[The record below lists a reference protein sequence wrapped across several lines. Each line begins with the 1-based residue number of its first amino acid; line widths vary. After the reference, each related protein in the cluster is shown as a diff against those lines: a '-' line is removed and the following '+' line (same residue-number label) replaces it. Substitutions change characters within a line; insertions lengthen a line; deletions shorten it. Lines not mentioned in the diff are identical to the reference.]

1 MKKEDFS
8 PMKKKLLLL
17 SMVSGLTLVGCNG
30 ISPLDGENGQVIVK
44 LGDGTEY
51 TADDLFNNY
60 SNTSAGASQYFEAVY
75 DVLVR
80 AVQPITDSI
89 QDTVDQKLDDF
100 VDSARSAASTNGTS
114 YRTELSNALEKQGVE
129 SLDELEQVYYLD
141 AQKAE
146 FEEDYYEANDNENL
160 NALLS
165 EYIQYYAPYHVRHI
179 LIKTSSGTSLYNGT
193 VSSDDAKSL
202 AAAAQLLAS
211 GNLSFGEIALQVSDD
226 DSSKTKYGETSIM
239 STTTSFVNEFKFALY
254 QYDEFFNA
262 DAQEAVAAYDER
274 QASEDDTTYVAKSG
288 SALIPLDE
296 EDKSYVESKVNR
308 IPYEVFEKLNEFAN
322 VTLDQDGNQVKDG
335 NEAYYPRNILFNKY
349 LNEHSLGCI
358 VRGTSASVQGE
369 KARFMHVEGLS
380 ASDAKA
386 DDVLVDETG
395 RPILVTRSGSGSGD
409 SDSGYQGIFFI
420 IAQRSPF
427 VKSSDQSVSDLLTSL
442 DAYWTMDVPASNAD
456 VSKMNTYVTYIK
468 GTNEDYETRAENI
481 ETNVKGFDS
490 HMNFRFYEEAYAE
503 ALEKFGSVTIN
514 DKVEELIDA
523 YIAAARDTSN
533 YSANETYQNAWDSYV
548 QLLQLQDQ
556 LSSKEISEDQITA
569 LFDHEYQPIGGAN

>member
-1 MKKEDFS
+1 
-8 PMKKKLLLL
+8 MKKKLLLL

-239 STTTSFVNEFKFALY
+239 STTTPFVNEFKFALY

-288 SALIPLDE
+288 SALIPLC
-296 EDKSYVESKVNR
+296 
-308 IPYEVFEKLNEFAN
+308 
-322 VTLDQDGNQVKDG
+322 
-335 NEAYYPRNILFNKY
+335 ILF
-349 LNEHSLGCI
+349 
-358 VRGTSASVQGE
+358 
-369 KARFMHVEGLS
+369 
-380 ASDAKA
+380 
-386 DDVLVDETG
+386 
-395 RPILVTRSGSGSGD
+395 
-409 SDSGYQGIFFI
+409 
-420 IAQRSPF
+420 
-427 VKSSDQSVSDLLTSL
+427 
-442 DAYWTMDVPASNAD
+442 
-456 VSKMNTYVTYIK
+456 
-468 GTNEDYETRAENI
+468 
-481 ETNVKGFDS
+481 
-490 HMNFRFYEEAYAE
+490 
-503 ALEKFGSVTIN
+503 
-514 DKVEELIDA
+514 
-523 YIAAARDTSN
+523 
-533 YSANETYQNAWDSYV
+533 
-548 QLLQLQDQ
+548 
-556 LSSKEISEDQITA
+556 
-569 LFDHEYQPIGGAN
+569 